1 MTAIPTM
8 TSRTRPTVIN
18 LRRSHRRPAF
28 EMTACFASVESGS
41 AGNDLGGGD
50 CPSSLFKA
58 LRMELKMTIL
68 QNCIFLP
75 IGMYVFIILCAE
87 LTLHKPDRLLAQ
99 IRHLERFSFSIENN
113 FGQRSNKPIYR
124 NAVFG
129 LHLFDGTPCPG
140 IVYVAHFDIAKA
152 QLM

>member
-28 EMTACFASVESGS
+28 ELTACFASAESGS

-50 CPSSLFKA
+50 CPSILFKA

-68 QNCIFLP
+68 QNCIIPVTKFAS
-75 IGMYVFIILCAE
+75 MY
-87 LTLHKPDRLLAQ
+87 LL
-99 IRHLERFSFSIENN
+99 F
-113 FGQRSNKPIYR
+113 
-124 NAVFG
+124 
-129 LHLFDGTPCPG
+129 
-140 IVYVAHFDIAKA
+140 YV
-152 QLM
+152 LS

>member
-1 MTAIPTM
+1 MAIPTI

-18 LRRSHRRPAF
+18 LRSRHRLPAF
-28 EMTACFASVESGS
+28 ELTACFASAESGS

-50 CPSSLFKA
+50 CPSILFKA

-68 QNCIFLP
+68 QNCVTFSDWND
-75 IGMYVFIILCAE
+75 G
-87 LTLHKPDRLLAQ
+87 LTLYRPGPLAGQ
-99 IRHLERFSFSIENN
+99 IRHLKRFFFSIENN

-129 LHLFDGTPCPG
+129 LQLFDGPPCPG
-140 IVYVAHFDIAKA
+140 IVCVAHFDISIA
-152 QLM
+152 QVL